1 MSQKANTTEESRLDA
16 LRAKYPDHK
25 IVEFN
30 DGKVAVISKPN
41 RTVVGL
47 MSLNNRDRGPL
58 SAIDTLLKNC
68 WVEGDEIVKEDPGY
82 ALGLLQYLDEFVGT
96 KTAELKN

>member
-47 MSLNNRDRGPL
+47 MALNNRDRGPL

-68 WVEGDEIVKEDPGY
+68 WVDGDEIVKEEAGY
-82 ALGLLQYLDEFVGT
+82 ALGMLGLIDEFIGT